1 MIFSQ
6 GTVHMIGEN
15 QIKMREA
22 MIVAGLYTSSDSH
35 GSRQEQG
42 RGRLPVLSLPPLS
55 CFLDLDP

>member
-15 QIKMREA
+15 QIKMRET
-22 MIVAGLYTSSDSH
+22 MIVACLYTSSDSH

-42 RGRLPVLSLPPLS
+42 RGRLPVLSLLHS
-55 CFLDLDP
+55 LAF

>member
-1 MIFSQ
+1 
-6 GTVHMIGEN
+6 MIGEN

-22 MIVAGLYTSSDSH
+22 MIVACLYTSSDSH
-35 GSRQEQG
+35 SSRQEQG